1 MEKYTVNDTQTSF
14 NTLGISNE
22 LTKALQKLNILTP
35 TPIQAKSIPLLLE
48 NKDILASAQ
57 TGTGKTIA
65 YLLPILQGL
74 KASETE
80 TALIL
85 VPTRELATQVKDSIL
100 NILGRESGIFTAVL
114 IGGEPMPR
122 QFSQLKRRP
131 RIIVAT
137 PGRLNDH
144 LQRGSVKLNATRYL
158 VLDETDRML
167 DMGFAEQLETIVQHL
182 PTSRQT
188 MMFSATMPGN
198 MMKLAANY
206 LNDPQ
211 RIAVG
216 VENQAVAKIKQ
227 DMIRTSQNEKL
238 PLLLKELDQRAGSVI
253 IFVKTKIGA
262 EKLTDQLRNENH
274 SVDTIHGDLK
284 QTHRTRVIQA
294 FRNRKNRIMVA
305 TDVAARGLDVPHIQH
320 VINYDLPQC
329 PEDYIHRI
337 GRTGRA
343 GAEGNALCFVAPN
356 ETGKWNAIHRL
367 MNPGEKGAIKED
379 SFPRHQER
387 RRKTFN
393 KSQAGSKDS
402 FGNKKRFGKP
412 RFATEDTNQSRA
424 FEKQKIKP
432 FEKPKLKTAAGL
444 KPNKPSFQE
453 SVKGGLKKL
462 FSKPFNTKKRG

>member
-1 MEKYTVNDTQTSF
+1 MNDITTSF
-14 NTLGISNE
+14 NALGISTE
-22 LTKALQKLNILTP
+22 LTQALQKLNISNP

-74 KASETE
+74 KASTTE

-144 LQRGSVKLNATRYL
+144 LQRGSVNLNTTRYL

-182 PTSRQT
+182 PKSRQT

-198 MMKLAANY
+198 MMKLASNY
-206 LNDPQ
+206 LSDPQ

-216 VENQAVAKIKQ
+216 AENQAVAKIKQ
-227 DMIRTSQNEKL
+227 DMIRTSQNDKL
-238 PLLLKELDQRAGSVI
+238 PLLLKELDQREGSVI

-284 QTHRTRVIQA
+284 QAHRTRVIQA

-329 PEDYIHRI
+329 PEDYVHRI

-343 GAEGNALCFVAPN
+343 GAEGSALCFVAPN

-367 MNPGEKGAIKED
+367 MNPGEKSPTKED
-379 SFPRHQER
+379 SFPRHGER
-387 RRKTFN
+387 RRRTFDN
-393 KSQAGSKDS
+393 SRSGSRDA
-402 FGNKKRFGKP
+402 FGSKKRFGKP
-412 RFATEDTNQSRA
+412 RFGGEEAAQSRS
-424 FEKQKIKP
+424 FEKPKAKT
-432 FEKPKLKTAAGL
+432 FDKPKLKTAASV
-444 KPNKPSFQE
+444 KTNKPSFQE
-453 SVKGGLKKL
+453 SVRGGLKKL
-462 FSKPFNTKKRG
+462 FSKPFHAKKRG